1 MYLSDLYKL
10 IAEVLEVSEKD
21 INENTNLQD
30 IPSWDSMNHMILIAK
45 LEEHYKVLFTG
56 DEIIEMTDLP
66 SIKNILIKKGITR

>member
-1 MYLSDLYKL
+1 MNLKDLNNLVSDSLSIKESLVDDNCDLSS
-10 IAEVLEVSEKD
+10 LEE
-21 INENTNLQD
+21 
-30 IPSWDSMNHMILIAK
+30 WDSMNHMILIAK